1 MTDLV
6 GRVSLTAALAT
17 GLLTVPAAWLGG
29 SSGALGVA
37 SGGALAIANLWWLAR
52 RARLDARRGPLVG
65 WALAASLRLLAL
77 ALVVAALLVTGSA
90 HPIGLV
96 VGLSVLPPVLI
107 AAGLQETRPA
117 SSNL

>member
-29 SSGALGVA
+29 GSSALGVA
-37 SGGALAIANLWWLAR
+37 SGG
-52 RARLDARRGPLVG
+52 
-65 WALAASLRLLAL
+65 ALAASLRLLAL